1 MTQAELHN
9 TVAFRPTMEDV
20 LAAQRT
26 HFFVLLTSKRTL
38 RRFFIVGL
46 FLAALFIAIFFFA
59 LRGDASDFSDF
70 NAQAIAVVKSLTFWQ
85 QFAEVLVLWPLI
97 VIIVYT
103 ITWFLMPP
111 RARRVFAQQKSF
123 HAEYEVKWDAQT
135 MELKT
140 AKGSYNFPWSDFVR
154 WAESKTTFLIYQS
167 DNVFNFVPKRALA
180 ADEAKDFR
188 AKLIAANLP
197 KTKFPKA

>member
-1 MTQAELHN
+1 MTQAELHK
-9 TVAFRPTMEDV
+9 TIAFRPTMEDI

-26 HFFVLLTSKRTL
+26 HFVVLMTSKRTL

-46 FLAALFIAIFFFA
+46 FLAALFVTIFFFA
-59 LRGDASDFSDF
+59 LWEDATDFSDF
-70 NAQAIAVVKSLTFWQ
+70 NAQAVAIVKSPTFWQ

-97 VIIVYT
+97 VIVVYT

-111 RARRVFAQQKSF
+111 RAQRVFAQQKSF
-123 HAEYEVKWDAQT
+123 QAEYNVNWDVQT

-140 AKGSYNFPWSDFVR
+140 AKGSYKCPWSDFVS

-180 ADEAKDFR
+180 VDEAKDFR

>member
-1 MTQAELHN
+1 MTQAEHHK
-9 TVAFRPTMEDV
+9 TITFRPNMEDT

-38 RRFFIVGL
+38 IQFFIVGL
-46 FLAALFIAIFFFA
+46 SLAALFIAIFFFI
-59 LRGDASDFSDF
+59 LWEKASDFYAFSTQS
-70 NAQAIAVVKSLTFWQ
+70 ASRIMSSIFWEGLAGAF
-85 QFAEVLVLWPLI
+85 FAWIPPI
-97 VIIVYT
+97 IIVYT

-123 HAEYEVKWDAQT
+123 HAEYEIKWDTQT

-140 AKGSYNFPWSDFVR
+140 AKGSYNCPWSDFVR

-180 ADEAKDFR
+180 GDEAEDFR

-197 KTKFPKA
+197 KSKFPKT

>member
-1 MTQAELHN
+1 MTQTEQHETITFSPNMA
-9 TVAFRPTMEDV
+9 DV

-46 FLAALFIAIFFFA
+46 LLAAMVISILLFTGWEVAP
-59 LRGDASDFSDF
+59 DFSDF
-70 NAQAIAVVKSLTFWQ
+70 TTQAAASILSSIFWRGLAGAFAAWTAVVG
-85 QFAEVLVLWPLI
+85 
-97 VIIVYT
+97 IVYT
-103 ITWFLMPP
+103 ITWFLMPS
-111 RARRVFAQQKSF
+111 RARRAFAQQKAF
-123 HAEYEVKWDAQT
+123 HAEYDLNWDAQT

-140 AKGSYNFPWSDFVR
+140 AKGSYHCPWSDFVR

-167 DNVFNFVPKRALA
+167 DNVFNFAPKRAFTDRQA
-180 ADEAKDFR
+180 EDFR

-197 KTKFPKA
+197 KAKFPKA